1 MSRAEEEERI
11 SLVDADS
18 MSPTAGSATI
28 HPPHQHAVVDANDD
42 GSQQDSSASDVKYS
56 AQFLVAIL
64 QPVTN
69 PNSQFT
75 NAVEAPTVP

>member
-18 MSPTAGSATI
+18 MGPTTSAAI
-28 HPPHQHAVVDANDD
+28 HPPHQHADADANDAD
-42 GSQQDSSASDVKYS
+42 SQQSSSGSDVKYS

-69 PNSQFT
+69 ANSQFT
-75 NAVEAPTVP
+75 NATLMPCG